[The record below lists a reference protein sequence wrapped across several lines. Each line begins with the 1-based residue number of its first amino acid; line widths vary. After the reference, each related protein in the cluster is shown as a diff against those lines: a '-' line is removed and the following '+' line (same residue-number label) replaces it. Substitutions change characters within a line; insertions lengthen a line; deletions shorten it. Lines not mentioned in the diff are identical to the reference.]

1 MYSYRLTRRSAM
13 KTIGAAV
20 AGVLGTTVAPR
31 RASAQ
36 TAPKI
41 LLGTQAIT
49 PAIESYLGATDFFK
63 EEGLTV
69 ELTRFN
75 SFAPL
80 FQAMVAGNVAVGGAG
95 VAPSI
100 IGISRGLPLIFPFL
114 ATFVTPRR
122 PLERIM
128 VMPNSPIR
136 SLDDLKGKKL
146 AFLGPGTVP
155 DMMLDALPLRSRVR
169 KDDIQL
175 VPMPP
180 PTMPDA
186 LAQGLVDAIFAIPPG
201 DSVAETKYDART
213 IANATELVPYVGLTT
228 VAIRRDFAD
237 SNPEATIR
245 LLRAYIR
252 LSRWAGGDEAEARNA
267 MGKNLALPDE
277 LATRTRIPLFSRN
290 GLPVMPNVWN
300 LYEMLVRNKTIDA
313 HPDPAKLFDAAIV
326 EPAKRFTLPAVEALG
341 LQPDPDIDAMLRGD
355 YPFLPTPVSD
365 YYADWERHQLKL

>member
-1 MYSYRLTRRSAM
+1 MKSYRLTRRSAM
-13 KTIGAAV
+13 KTISAGAAGLFAASV
-20 AGVLGTTVAPR
+20 TAPSS
-31 RASAQ
+31 SAQ

-41 LLGTQAIT
+41 VLGTQAIT
-49 PAIESYLGATDFFK
+49 PAIESYLGATNFFK

-80 FQAMVAGNVAVGGAG
+80 FQAMVAGSVAIGGAG

-100 IGISRGLPLIFPFL
+100 IGVSRGLPLIFPFL

-155 DMMLDALPLRSRVR
+155 DMMLDALPMKSRIR
-169 KDDIQL
+169 KDEVQL
-175 VPMPP
+175 VPMPS

-201 DSVAETKYDART
+201 DSVAESKYNART

-237 SNPEATIR
+237 SNPEATGR

-252 LSRWAGGDEAEARNA
+252 LSRWAGGDEAEARKT
-267 MGKNLALPDE
+267 MGKNLGLPDE
-277 LATRTRIPLFSRN
+277 LATRARIPLFSRN

-326 EPAKRFTLPAVEALG
+326 EPTKRFTLPAAEALG
-341 LQPDPDIDAMLRGD
+341 LQPDPDTDAMLRGE
-355 YPFLPTPVSD
+355 YPFLPKPVPD
-365 YYADWERHQLKL
+365 YYADWERRQLKM

>member
-1 MYSYRLTRRSAM
+1 MNSYRLTRRSVM
-13 KTIGAAV
+13 KTIGADAV
-20 AGVLGTTVAPR
+20 GLFAASATAR
-31 RASAQ
+31 RSSAQ

-41 LLGTQAIT
+41 VLGTQAIT
-49 PAIESYLGATDFFK
+49 PAIESYLGATDFFR
-63 EEGLTV
+63 EAGLTV

-100 IGISRGLPLIFPFL
+100 IGIARGLPLIFPFL

-128 VMPNSPIR
+128 VMPQSSIQT
-136 SLDDLKGKKL
+136 LDDLKGKKL

-155 DMMLDALPLRSRVR
+155 DMMLDALPMKSRIR
-169 KDDIQL
+169 KDEIQL

-201 DSVAETKYDART
+201 DSVAESKYNART

-237 SNPEATIR
+237 NNPEATGR
-245 LLRAYIR
+245 LLQAYIR
-252 LSRWAGGDEAEARNA
+252 LSRWAGSNDAEARKA
-267 MGKNLALPDE
+267 MGKNLNLPDE
-277 LATRTRIPLFSRN
+277 LAARARIPLFSRN

-313 HPDPAKLFDAAIV
+313 HPNPAKLFDAAIV
-326 EPAKRFTLPAVEALG
+326 EPTKRFTLPAVEALG
-341 LQPDPDIDAMLRGD
+341 LLADPDIDAMLKGE
-355 YPFLPTPVSD
+355 YPFLPKPAPN
-365 YYADWERHQLKL
+365 YYADWERHQLKM

>member
-1 MYSYRLTRRSAM
+1 MMFRQPTRRGVLKA
-13 KTIGAAV
+13 GAATLTISV
-20 AGVLGTTVAPR
+20 SARRLGFHA
-31 RASAQ
+31 AAQ
-36 TAPKI
+36 VPDRI
-41 LLGTQAIT
+41 VLGTQAIT

-155 DMMLDALPLRSRVR
+155 DMMLDALPMKSRIR
-169 KDDIQL
+169 KDEIQL

-201 DSVAETKYDART
+201 DSVAESKYNART

-237 SNPEATIR
+237 SNPEATVR

-252 LSRWAGGDEAEARNA
+252 LSRWAGGNEVEARKA
-267 MGKNLALPDE
+267 MGKNLGLPDG
-277 LATRTRIPLFSRN
+277 LATRARIPLFSRN

-326 EPAKRFTLPAVEALG
+326 EPTKRFTLPAAEALG
-341 LQPDPDIDAMLRGD
+341 LQPDPDIDAMLKGE
-355 YPFLPTPVSD
+355 YPFLPKPAPN
-365 YYADWERHQLKL
+365 YYADWERRQLKM

>member
-1 MYSYRLTRRSAM
+1 LNSYRLTRRSAM
-13 KTIGAAV
+13 KTMGAGV
-20 AGVLGTTVAPR
+20 AGVLGTPVASL

-36 TAPKI
+36 SAAKI
-41 LLGTQAIT
+41 VLGTQAIT

-63 EEGLTV
+63 EAGLTV
-69 ELTRFN
+69 ELIRFN

-80 FQAMVAGNVAVGGAG
+80 FQAMVAGHVAVGGAG

-155 DMMLDALPLRSRVR
+155 DMMLDALPMKSRIR
-169 KDDIQL
+169 KDEIQL

-201 DSVAETKYDART
+201 DSVAEISPDARK
-213 IANATELVPYVGLTT
+213 AAALVP
-228 VAIRRDFAD
+228 
-237 SNPEATIR
+237 
-245 LLRAYIR
+245 
-252 LSRWAGGDEAEARNA
+252 GD
-267 MGKNLALPDE
+267 GE
-277 LATRTRIPLFSRN
+277 LI
-290 GLPVMPNVWN
+290 M
-300 LYEMLVRNKTIDA
+300 
-313 HPDPAKLFDAAIV
+313 
-326 EPAKRFTLPAVEALG
+326 
-341 LQPDPDIDAMLRGD
+341 
-355 YPFLPTPVSD
+355 
-365 YYADWERHQLKL
+365 

>member
-1 MYSYRLTRRSAM
+1 MNSYRLTRRSAM
-13 KTIGAAV
+13 KTIGAGA
-20 AGVLGTTVAPR
+20 ASLFAAPATAR
-31 RASAQ
+31 RSSAP
-36 TAPKI
+36 APKI
-41 LLGTQAIT
+41 VLGTQAIT

-80 FQAMVAGNVAVGGAG
+80 FQAMVASNVAVGGAG

-100 IGISRGLPLIFPFL
+100 IGIARGLPLIFPFL

-128 VMPNSPIR
+128 VMPNSPIQT
-136 SLDDLKGKKL
+136 LDDLKGKKL

-155 DMMLDALPLRSRVR
+155 DMMLDALPMKSRIH
-169 KDDIQL
+169 KDEIQL

-186 LAQGLVDAIFAIPPG
+186 LAQGMVDAIFAIPPG
-201 DSVAETKYDART
+201 DSVAESKYNART
-213 IANATELVPYVGLTT
+213 IVNATELVPYVGLTT

-237 SNPEATIR
+237 NNPEATGR

-252 LSRWAGGDEAEARNA
+252 LSRWAGGNDAEARKA
-267 MGKNLALPDE
+267 MGKNLNLPDD
-277 LATRTRIPLFSRN
+277 LAARARIPLFSRN

-300 LYEMLVRNKTIDA
+300 LYEMLVQNKTIDA
-313 HPDPAKLFDAAIV
+313 LSDPMKLFDAAIV
-326 EPAKRFTLPAVEALG
+326 EPTKRFTLPAVEALG
-341 LQPDPDIDAMLRGD
+341 LLPDPDINAMLQGE
-355 YPFLPTPVSD
+355 YPFLPKPASN
-365 YYADWERHQLKL
+365 YYADWERTGGWQ